1 MDIDSGHFLKMGI
14 YNYFIIPIQCG
25 YIADRVQNPQTY
37 TFKNDLAMVTRH
49 QVLLCIGSKG
59 HDLQIDIK
67 HDLED
72 LGCLNKKPR
81 LIKKGVI

>member
-1 MDIDSGHFLKMGI
+1 MGI
-14 YNYFIIPIQCG
+14 YNFFIITMQWG
-25 YIADRVQNPQTY
+25 YIADRVQNPHTY
-37 TFKNDLAMVTRH
+37 TFKNDLAIVTRLP
-49 QVLLCIGSKG
+49 VLLCTGSKG

-72 LGCLNKKPR
+72 LGCLNKKPK

>member
-1 MDIDSGHFLKMGI
+1 M
-14 YNYFIIPIQCG
+14 QCG
-25 YIADRVQNPQTY
+25 YIADREQTPQTY
-37 TFKNDLAMVTRH
+37 PFKNDLAMVTRH
-49 QVLLCIGSKG
+49 QVLLGIGSKG